1 MPSLGTR
8 IQNAWN
14 ILLNK
19 EKLEASYPPPT
30 GMAYYSRPDRPRLT
44 RGNERSIVTSVYNRI
59 ALDCAATTIQ
69 HVRMDENGR
78 FKEEIKDGLDYCL
91 TVSANTDQT
100 ARAFLHD
107 AVLSML
113 DEGVVAIVPTYTDD
127 DPRHT
132 NYNRFGI
139 QEMRCG
145 KVKAWWSDR
154 VRIEL
159 YNDVTGRHTDVTL
172 PKSFVAIVENPFYS
186 VMNEPN
192 STMQRLIRKL
202 TLLDVI
208 DEQNGAGKLDLIIQ
222 LPYTLKTDTKRA
234 QAEARRKDIE
244 MQLSGSKYGIA
255 YTDATEHITQLNRSV
270 DNQLIEQIKYL
281 QELLY
286 SQLGMT
292 IKIINDTAKSEAMT
306 NYYTRLIE
314 PIISAFIDEM
324 KRKFLTKTARTQGL
338 DIFYYRDPFKLVP
351 IDKLAEIADKF
362 TRNEIMSPNEI
373 RQIVGRKPV
382 DDPNADALR
391 NRNINMGDQQQFANA
406 NSETPVEGE
415 EDYDAESYARNLADV
430 NALDAELDALED
442 ELMQSDEDVENDIL
456 EHYASP
462 YYDPVKAHEYYEAH
476 KKLKGRKTTSNLN
489 EEGRNIASYVKEQ
502 INKERDSKI
511 DAHRSQTDSQIE
523 SAQSERDR
531 KIEQH
536 KNEMNSAIEALRN
549 QLKRMSP
556 ASKRAHRDEIQADIN
571 ALREENAEMR
581 AELSAEFKQ
590 TKVDLNAGH
599 KTEKANLT
607 AEYEEKYLQELDKL
621 HADPKYKKVAK
632 TKKRSSKKSS
642 GKTKSSS
649 SIRQKYEAWQKK
661 LASGQV
667 KHA

>member
-1 MPSLGTR
+1 
-8 IQNAWN
+8 
-14 ILLNK
+14 
-19 EKLEASYPPPT
+19 
-30 GMAYYSRPDRPRLT
+30 
-44 RGNERSIVTSVYNRI
+44 
-59 ALDCAATTIQ
+59 
-69 HVRMDENGR
+69 
-78 FKEEIKDGLDYCL
+78 
-91 TVSANTDQT
+91 
-100 ARAFLHD
+100 
-107 AVLSML
+107 
-113 DEGVVAIVPTYTDD
+113 
-127 DPRHT
+127 
-132 NYNRFGI
+132 
-139 QEMRCG
+139 
-145 KVKAWWSDR
+145 
-154 VRIEL
+154 
-159 YNDVTGRHTDVTL
+159 
-172 PKSFVAIVENPFYS
+172 
-186 VMNEPN
+186 
-192 STMQRLIRKL
+192 
-202 TLLDVI
+202 
-208 DEQNGAGKLDLIIQ
+208 
-222 LPYTLKTDTKRA
+222 
-234 QAEARRKDIE
+234 
-244 MQLSGSKYGIA
+244 
-255 YTDATEHITQLNRSV
+255 
-270 DNQLIEQIKYL
+270 
-281 QELLY
+281 
-286 SQLGMT
+286 
-292 IKIINDTAKSEAMT
+292 
-306 NYYTRLIE
+306 
-314 PIISAFIDEM
+314 
-324 KRKFLTKTARTQGL
+324 
-338 DIFYYRDPFKLVP
+338 
-351 IDKLAEIADKF
+351 
-362 TRNEIMSPNEI
+362 
-373 RQIVGRKPV
+373 
-382 DDPNADALR
+382 
-391 NRNINMGDQQQFANA
+391 MGDQQQFANA

-476 KKLKGRKTTSNLN
+476 KKLKGRKKTSDLN

-531 KIEQH
+531 KVEQH

-556 ASKRAHRDEIQADIN
+556 ARKRAHRDEIQADIN

-632 TKKRSSKKSS
+632 TKKKSS

>member
-19 EKLEASYPPPT
+19 ENLEASYPPPT

-100 ARAFLHD
+100 SRAFLHD

-145 KVKAWWSDR
+145 KVKEWWPDR

-292 IKIINDTAKSEAMT
+292 VEIMNGTAESEAMT

-324 KRKFLTKTARTQGL
+324 KRKFLTKTARTQGQ

-351 IDKLAEIADKF
+351 IDQLAEIADKF

-406 NSETPVEGE
+406 NNDTPVEGE

-531 KIEQH
+531 KVEQH

-556 ASKRAHRDEIQADIN
+556 AHKRAHRDEIQADIN

-632 TKKRSSKKSS
+632 TKKKSSKKSS

>member
-145 KVKAWWSDR
+145 KVKEWWPDR

-270 DNQLIEQIKYL
+270 DNQLIDQIKYL

-292 IKIINDTAKSEAMT
+292 VEIMNGTAESEAMT

-314 PIISAFIDEM
+314 PIVSAFIDEM
-324 KRKFLTKTARTQGL
+324 KRKFLTKTARSQGQ
-338 DIFYYRDPFKLVP
+338 DILYYRDPFKLVP

-362 TRNEIMSPNEI
+362 TRNEILSPNEI
-373 RQIVGRKPV
+373 RQIVGRKPI

-536 KNEMNSAIEALRN
+536 KNEMNSAIGALRN

-632 TKKRSSKKSS
+632 TKKKSS

>member
-1 MPSLGTR
+1 M
-8 IQNAWN
+8 
-14 ILLNK
+14 
-19 EKLEASYPPPT
+19 
-30 GMAYYSRPDRPRLT
+30 
-44 RGNERSIVTSVYNRI
+44 
-59 ALDCAATTIQ
+59 
-69 HVRMDENGR
+69 
-78 FKEEIKDGLDYCL
+78 
-91 TVSANTDQT
+91 
-100 ARAFLHD
+100 
-107 AVLSML
+107 
-113 DEGVVAIVPTYTDD
+113 
-127 DPRHT
+127 
-132 NYNRFGI
+132 
-139 QEMRCG
+139 
-145 KVKAWWSDR
+145 
-154 VRIEL
+154 
-159 YNDVTGRHTDVTL
+159 
-172 PKSFVAIVENPFYS
+172 
-186 VMNEPN
+186 
-192 STMQRLIRKL
+192 
-202 TLLDVI
+202 
-208 DEQNGAGKLDLIIQ
+208 
-222 LPYTLKTDTKRA
+222 
-234 QAEARRKDIE
+234 
-244 MQLSGSKYGIA
+244 
-255 YTDATEHITQLNRSV
+255 
-270 DNQLIEQIKYL
+270 
-281 QELLY
+281 
-286 SQLGMT
+286 
-292 IKIINDTAKSEAMT
+292 
-306 NYYTRLIE
+306 
-314 PIISAFIDEM
+314 
-324 KRKFLTKTARTQGL
+324 
-338 DIFYYRDPFKLVP
+338 
-351 IDKLAEIADKF
+351 
-362 TRNEIMSPNEI
+362 
-373 RQIVGRKPV
+373 

-406 NSETPVEGE
+406 NGDTPVEGE

-476 KKLKGRKTTSNLN
+476 KKLKGRKRTSDLN

-531 KIEQH
+531 KVEQH

-556 ASKRAHRDEIQADIN
+556 ARKRAHRDEIQADIN

-632 TKKRSSKKSS
+632 TKKKSS